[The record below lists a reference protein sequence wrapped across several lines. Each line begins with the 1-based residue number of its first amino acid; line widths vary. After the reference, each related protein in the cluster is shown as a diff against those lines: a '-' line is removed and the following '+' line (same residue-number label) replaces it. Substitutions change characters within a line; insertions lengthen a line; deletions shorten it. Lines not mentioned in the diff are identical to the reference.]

1 MGRRLKVRIETAGVA
16 NDEVARLL
24 RDVARRVDD
33 GRARGLIERD
43 GRAIG
48 AWSFEDD
55 VPVVGER
62 AASEI
67 PGTKVGSLSR

>member
-1 MGRRLKVRIETAGVA
+1 MGRRLKVRIETAGLP

-33 GRARGLIERD
+33 GRVRGLIERD
-43 GRAIG
+43 GRAVG

-55 VPVVGER
+55 VTVISER
-62 AASEI
+62 AASQI
-67 PGTKVGSLSR
+67 PGAKVGSLSR